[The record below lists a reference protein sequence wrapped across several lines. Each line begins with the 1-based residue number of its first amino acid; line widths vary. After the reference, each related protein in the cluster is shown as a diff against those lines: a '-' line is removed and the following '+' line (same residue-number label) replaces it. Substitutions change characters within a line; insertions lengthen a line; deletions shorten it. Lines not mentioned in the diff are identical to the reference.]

1 MELFGKLIENIKKLE
16 KFSIHVIGFGL
27 RLALGLIVLSAF
39 FYVLKGRYGNYM
51 VALNCARGALQAAPA
66 VIVATVAA
74 ALISDIVIKDR
85 TQRS

>member
-1 MELFGKLIENIKKLE
+1 
-16 KFSIHVIGFGL
+16 
-27 RLALGLIVLSAF
+27 
-39 FYVLKGRYGNYM
+39 M